1 MCPPSPLIRCVSSL
15 SPNLLPVPEV
25 DLLSDI
31 SEEDPFGEADQ
42 ITLDSL
48 ELPSTGEPSEQ
59 GDSDV
64 TTLDSV
70 SGPVAVPPQPDCPPT
85 HEKPRKEAD
94 HKGSEF
100 GSFSFRFCKCFP
112 PSFPSLLDED
122 GYLAFPSLPK
132 VWVSFLPADVQHYLP
147 ITSPSFLPSLILIFG
162 LLLSASQSVPF
173 SLTFSLPLAL
183 SLCYLEAKATS
194 FNVSYDC
201 DLNDKTEEEEA
212 VAGTPT

>member
-1 MCPPSPLIRCVSSL
+1 MCPPSPLICCASSL

-42 ITLDSL
+42 IPLDGL
-48 ELPSTGEPSEQ
+48 ELLPPREPSEQ
-59 GDSDV
+59 AACDPVSD
-64 TTLDSV
+64 
-70 SGPVAVPPQPDCPPT
+70 PVEAPPEADCPPS
-85 HEKPRKEAD
+85 HEMPLKGAD
-94 HKGSEF
+94 PKDLGF
-100 GSFSFRFCKCFP
+100 GCFSFSFCKRFP
-112 PSFPSLLDED
+112 PRLPSLLNED

-132 VWVSFLPADVQHYLP
+132 VWVSFLPADVQHYVP

-183 SLCYLEAKATS
+183 SLCYLEASATS
-194 FNVSYDC
+194 LTVSYDGA
-201 DLNDKTEEEEA
+201 LNDKTEEEEA

>member
-100 GSFSFRFCKCFP
+100 GYFSFRFCKCFP

>member
-1 MCPPSPLIRCVSSL
+1 M
-15 SPNLLPVPEV
+15 

-42 ITLDSL
+42 VTLDSL
-48 ELPSTGEPSEQ
+48 ELLSTGETSEQ
-59 GDSDV
+59 GDCEV
-64 TTLDSV
+64 AVLDSV
-70 SGPVAVPPQPDCPPT
+70 SDPLVAPSQIDCPPSP
-85 HEKPRKEAD
+85 EKLEQAD
-94 HKGSEF
+94 PKDSEI
-100 GSFSFRFCKCFP
+100 GSFPFSFCRCL
-112 PSFPSLLDED
+112 PSSLPSLLDED

-132 VWVSFLPADVQHYLP
+132 VWVSFLPADVQRYVP

-194 FNVSYDC
+194 FHVSYDC
-201 DLNDKTEEEEA
+201 DLNERTEEEEA
-212 VAGTPT
+212 VVGTPT